1 MMASIR
7 FRTVALIFGSKLPS
21 FFRVEHKIE
30 ELFSILVG
38 VRMLATL
45 SAEAQVNRILNDIGC
60 APSNFSDIAARH
72 ANSRVLQALRGTND
86 FDPNDAEY
94 YLSVARQMES
104 LAKDFPV
111 PISWKETQK
120 IKELL
125 TRRSQGP
132 PTPFAVV
139 VVDNELFRRVTAGVV
154 ETTNNLGECAAFKK
168 QEIAFTVAEVL
179 RNLGQGG
186 IRVTTITNQR
196 RAPETFTNALVEI
209 GFTQTGIPH

>member
-1 MMASIR
+1 
-7 FRTVALIFGSKLPS
+7 
-21 FFRVEHKIE
+21 
-30 ELFSILVG
+30 
-38 VRMLATL
+38 MLATL

-154 ETTNNLGECAAFKK
+154 ETTTNLGECAAFKK